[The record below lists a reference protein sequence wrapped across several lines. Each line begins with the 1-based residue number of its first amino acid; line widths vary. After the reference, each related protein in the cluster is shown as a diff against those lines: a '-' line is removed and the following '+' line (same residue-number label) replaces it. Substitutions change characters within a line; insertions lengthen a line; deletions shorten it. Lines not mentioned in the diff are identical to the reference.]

1 MLNEGEL
8 NDLKVSESD
17 AYLEGMKRY
26 SEFVSLHNKLLK
38 SSNHARLV
46 KGNRISSCLSIS
58 LAVQH
63 TCTLHEHTFLRDCTH
78 TLCFHF

>member
-1 MLNEGEL
+1 MLNQSEL

-38 SSNHARLV
+38 SSSHARLV
-46 KGNRISSCLSIS
+46 KGNRISSCSSNSHHSSPSATYLY
-58 LAVQH
+58 
-63 TCTLHEHTFLRDCTH
+63 TTH
-78 TLCFHF
+78 ACFPP